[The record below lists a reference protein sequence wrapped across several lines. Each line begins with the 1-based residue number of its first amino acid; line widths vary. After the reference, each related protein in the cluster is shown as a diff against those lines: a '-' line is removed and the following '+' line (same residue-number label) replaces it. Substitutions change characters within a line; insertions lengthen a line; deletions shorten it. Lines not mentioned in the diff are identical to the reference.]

1 MIEWIR
7 ELRWRVEDWRWRSK
21 RKRWDKQDAKHS
33 ELLFTEED
41 FEDSEFPPPGW
52 TLLDEAARLEG
63 VDPRFTFS
71 REICNT
77 QTIVGGMAGKS
88 LTGVYT

>member
-41 FEDSEFPPPGW
+41 F
-52 TLLDEAARLEG
+52 DELFRYFEERDGGEG
-63 VDPRFTFS
+63 TD
-71 REICNT
+71 E
-77 QTIVGGMAGKS
+77 
-88 LTGVYT
+88 